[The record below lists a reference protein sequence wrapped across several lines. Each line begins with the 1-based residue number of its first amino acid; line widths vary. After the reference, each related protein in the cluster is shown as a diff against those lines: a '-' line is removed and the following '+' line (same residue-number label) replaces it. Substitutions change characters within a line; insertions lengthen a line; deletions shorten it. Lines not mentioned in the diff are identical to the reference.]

1 MRAIIDA
8 VLLAIIV
15 YCTWMGYKKGII
27 NSCIGILAIV
37 VALYAGSLLS
47 SAFSGQIIPAFEP
60 FAGGIIES
68 REDAAIADMGYVD
81 VPINE
86 IIAADPNA
94 EYLYS
99 CYVFEETGMHYRRAN
114 TMAAQVV
121 ELSKGQNVD
130 VNDAL
135 EQVFSKDIL
144 YVGGTVLA
152 AIIIMI
158 LFTVIASLANLTFHI
173 PNAPKLETIGGA
185 AAGFIK
191 GFAFCVLLC
200 WLLSFGGMII
210 GKDVLEKSLLTRFFL
225 WFEFLTR
232 GIL

>member
-1 MRAIIDA
+1 
-8 VLLAIIV
+8 
-15 YCTWMGYKKGII
+15 
-27 NSCIGILAIV
+27 
-37 VALYAGSLLS
+37 
-47 SAFSGQIIPAFEP
+47 
-60 FAGGIIES
+60 
-68 REDAAIADMGYVD
+68 
-81 VPINE
+81 
-86 IIAADPNA
+86 
-94 EYLYS
+94 
-99 CYVFEETGMHYRRAN
+99 
-114 TMAAQVV
+114 
-121 ELSKGQNVD
+121 
-130 VNDAL
+130 L